1 MTAQPASP
9 LPAPPSTLAQ
19 FDLSR
24 RSGLV
29 TGAAS
34 GIGLAYAEV
43 LAEAGAK
50 VTLTDIDGEGAERAA
65 ARLRDAGH
73 DARSARVDVR
83 DLAAVA
89 AAFDGHVAA
98 WGGCDIAFA
107 NAGLDVGNGF
117 WTPGD
122 KRNPA
127 GQIDAY
133 DPERW
138 DRSIAI
144 NLTGVFHTVR
154 EAARVMKANEAN
166 GQRRG
171 GSIVITSSN
180 AAEVNEAIVGVPYM
194 AAKAGV
200 KHFMRH
206 AAYELAAF
214 GIRVNA
220 IAPGPFVTNIGD
232 GWVKKNPAAK
242 QAWDALVPVGRMAE
256 TYQIKPLA
264 LLLASDAGSY
274 MTGSHVMID
283 GGMQLGPVK
292 PLVFE
297 E

>member
-1 MTAQPASP
+1 VSGGPA
-9 LPAPPSTLAQ
+9 TLDQ
-19 FDLSR
+19 FDIR
-24 RSGLV
+24 GRSALV

-34 GIGLAYAEV
+34 GIGLAYAECM
-43 LAEAGAK
+43 AEAGAK
-50 VTLTDIDGEGAERAA
+50 VTLTDIDGEGA
-65 ARLRDAGH
+65 AREAQRLVDEGYG
-73 DARSARVDVR
+73 ARWSVCDVSKLDEVARV
-83 DLAAVA
+83 
-89 AAFDGHVAA
+89 FDDHVEAY
-98 WGGCDIAFA
+98 GGCDIAFA

-117 WTPGD
+117 WTPEGT
-122 KRNPA
+122 RNPD
-127 GQIDAY
+127 GQIDVY

-138 DRSIAI
+138 YKSIGI

-154 EAARVMKANEAN
+154 EAARVMKANEKN
-166 GQRRG
+166 GGRRG

-180 AAEVNEAIVGVPYM
+180 AADVNEAIVGVPYM

-242 QAWDALVPVGRMAE
+242 AAWDELVPVGRMAE

-292 PLVFE
+292 PLNP
-297 E
+297 

>member
-1 MTAQPASP
+1 MK
-9 LPAPPSTLAQ
+9 TLDQ
-19 FDLSR
+19 FDLTG

-34 GIGLAYAEV
+34 GIGLAYAEM
-43 LAEAGAK
+43 LAEAGAR
-50 VTLTDIDGEGAERAA
+50 VTLTDIDAEGAAREC
-65 ARLRDAGH
+65 ARLVDQGF
-73 DARSARVDVR
+73 DARWDSCDVSKLDDVAR
-83 DLAAVA
+83 
-89 AAFDGHVAA
+89 AFDHHVAA
-98 WGGCDIAFA
+98 FGGCDVAFA

-117 WTPGD
+117 WTPEGN
-122 KRNPA
+122 RNPE
-127 GQIDAY
+127 GQIDVY
-133 DPERW
+133 DPDRW
-138 DRSIAI
+138 YKSIGI
-144 NLTGVFHTVR
+144 NLNGVFHTVR
-154 EAARVMKANEAN
+154 EAARVMKANTH
-166 GQRRG
+166 RRG

-206 AAYELAAF
+206 AAYELAAY

-242 QAWDALVPVGRMAE
+242 AAWDELVPVGKMAE
-256 TYQIKPLA
+256 TWQIKPLA

-274 MTGSHVMID
+274 MTGAHVMID

-292 PLVFE
+292 PLNS
-297 E
+297 

>member
-1 MTAQPASP
+1 MEPA
-9 LPAPPSTLAQ
+9 STLAQ
-19 FDLSR
+19 FDIAG

-50 VTLTDIDGEGAERAA
+50 VTLTDIDGAGAEREA
-65 ARLRDAGH
+65 ARLRAAGFE
-73 DARSARVDVR
+73 ARAASADVR
-83 DLAAVA
+83 DLPQVA

-98 WGGCDIAFA
+98 FGGCDIAFA

-117 WTPGD
+117 WTPTD
-122 KRNPA
+122 KRNRK
-127 GQIDAY
+127 GQVDVY
-133 DPERW
+133 DPQAW
-138 DRSIAI
+138 NTSIGI

-154 EAARVMKANEAN
+154 EAARVMKGNEGN
-166 GQRRG
+166 GYRRG

-232 GWVKKNPAAK
+232 GWVKKDPAAK
-242 QAWDALVPVGRMAE
+242 AAWDQLVPVGRMAE
-256 TYQIKPLA
+256 TWQIKPLA

-292 PLVFE
+292 PLVWE
-297 E
+297 D

>member
-1 MTAQPASP
+1 MK
-9 LPAPPSTLAQ
+9 TLDQ
-19 FDLSR
+19 FDIR
-24 RSGLV
+24 GRSALV

-34 GIGLAYAEV
+34 GIGLAYAECM
-43 LAEAGAK
+43 AEAGAK
-50 VTLTDIDGEGAERAA
+50 VTLTDIDATGAEREA
-65 ARLRDAGH
+65 ARLAGEGH
-73 DARSARVDVR
+73 EVRWAACDVSK
-83 DLAAVA
+83 LEQVA

-98 WGGCDIAFA
+98 YGGCDIAFA

-117 WTPGD
+117 WTPEG
-122 KRNPA
+122 KRNPD
-127 GQIDAY
+127 GQIDVY

-138 DRSIAI
+138 YKSIGI
-144 NLTGVFHTVR
+144 NLNGVFHTVR

-166 GQRRG
+166 GQNNGGRRG

-206 AAYELAAF
+206 AAYELAAY

-242 QAWDALVPVGRMAE
+242 AAWDELVPVGRMAE

-274 MTGSHVMID
+274 MTGAHVMID

-292 PLVFE
+292 PKD
-297 E
+297 

>member
-1 MTAQPASP
+1 MTDPK
-9 LPAPPSTLAQ
+9 TLDQ
-19 FDLSR
+19 FDVSG
-24 RSGLV
+24 RSALV

-34 GIGLAYAEV
+34 GIGLAYAECM
-43 LAEAGAK
+43 AEGGAK
-50 VTLTDIDGEGAERAA
+50 VTLTDIDAEGAEREA
-65 ARLRDAGH
+65 ARLRSGGYE
-73 DARSARVDVR
+73 ARSDVCDVS
-83 DLAAVA
+83 DLAQVA
-89 AAFDGHVAA
+89 AAVDNHVAA
-98 WGGCDIAFA
+98 YGGLDICFA

-117 WTPGD
+117 WTPTD
-122 KRNPA
+122 KRNPE
-127 GQIDAY
+127 GQIDVY

-138 DRSIAI
+138 YKSIGI
-144 NLTGVFHTVR
+144 NLTGQFHTVR
-154 EAARVMKANEAN
+154 EAARGMKANEGN

-171 GSIVITSSN
+171 GSIVMTSSN

-232 GWVKKNPAAK
+232 GWVKKNPDAK
-242 QAWDALVPVGRMAE
+242 KAWDKMVPVGRMAE

-274 MTGSHVMID
+274 MTGAHVMID
-283 GGMQLGPVK
+283 GGMQLGTVK

-297 E
+297 GE

>member
-1 MTAQPASP
+1 MK
-9 LPAPPSTLAQ
+9 TLDQ
-19 FDLSR
+19 FDIR
-24 RSGLV
+24 GRSALV

-43 LAEAGAK
+43 MAEAGAR
-50 VTLTDIDGEGAERAA
+50 VTLADIDGEGAEREA
-65 ARLRDAGH
+65 ARIRAEGGE
-73 DARSARVDVR
+73 AR
-83 DLAAVA
+83 AAVCDVA
-89 AAFDGHVAA
+89 DLDQVARAFDDHVAA
-98 WGGCDIAFA
+98 YGGCDIAFA

-117 WTPGD
+117 WSPEGD
-122 KRNPA
+122 RNPA
-127 GQIDAY
+127 GQIDVY
-133 DPERW
+133 DKARW
-138 DRSIAI
+138 DKSIGI

-154 EAARVMKANEAN
+154 EAARVMKANTVETH
-166 GQRRG
+166 GRRG
-171 GSIVITSSN
+171 GSIIVTSSN

-194 AAKAGV
+194 AAKAGA

-206 AAYELAAF
+206 AAYELAAY

-242 QAWDALVPVGRMAE
+242 AAWDELVPVGRMAE

-292 PLVFE
+292 PLNP
-297 E
+297 

>member
-1 MTAQPASP
+1 MTGPK
-9 LPAPPSTLAQ
+9 TLDQ
-19 FDLSR
+19 FDIR
-24 RSGLV
+24 GRSALV

-34 GIGLAYAEV
+34 GIGLAYAECM
-43 LAEAGAK
+43 AEGGAK
-50 VTLTDIDGEGAERAA
+50 VTLTDIDGEGA
-65 ARLRDAGH
+65 ARESQRLVDEGYE
-73 DARSARVDVR
+73 ARFGVCDVAKLDEVAR
-83 DLAAVA
+83 
-89 AAFDGHVAA
+89 AFDDHVAA
-98 WGGCDIAFA
+98 YGGCDIAFA
-107 NAGLDVGNGF
+107 NAGLDVGGGF
-117 WTPGD
+117 WTPEG
-122 KRNPA
+122 KRNPD
-127 GQIDAY
+127 GQLDVY

-138 DRSIAI
+138 YKSIGI

-154 EAARVMKANEAN
+154 EAARVMKANER
-166 GQRRG
+166 GGSGRRG

-206 AAYELAAF
+206 AAYELAAY

-242 QAWDALVPVGRMAE
+242 AAWDELVPVGRMAE
-256 TYQIKPLA
+256 TWQIKPLA

-292 PLVFE
+292 PLT
-297 E
+297 

>member
-1 MTAQPASP
+1 MN
-9 LPAPPSTLAQ
+9 TLDQ
-19 FDLSR
+19 FDIR
-24 RSGLV
+24 GRSALV

-34 GIGLAYAEV
+34 GIGLAYAETM
-43 LAEAGAK
+43 AEAGAK
-50 VTLTDIDGEGAERAA
+50 VTLTDIDAEGVAREAQRLAGEGYEV
-65 ARLRDAGH
+65 
-73 DARSARVDVR
+73 RSGICDVSKL
-83 DLAAVA
+83 DEVA
-89 AAFDGHVAA
+89 KAFDDHVHAY
-98 WGGCDIAFA
+98 GGCDIAFA

-117 WTPGD
+117 WSPED
-122 KRNPA
+122 KRNPE
-127 GQIDAY
+127 GQIDVY

-138 DRSIAI
+138 YKSIGI

-154 EAARVMKANEAN
+154 EAARVMKANEKN
-166 GQRRG
+166 GGRRG
-171 GSIVITSSN
+171 GAIVITSSN

-206 AAYELAAF
+206 AAFELAAF

-242 QAWDALVPVGRMAE
+242 AAWDHMVPVGRMAE

-274 MTGSHVMID
+274 MTGAHVMID
-283 GGMQLGPVK
+283 GGMQLGTVK
-292 PLVFE
+292 PID
-297 E
+297 

>member
-1 MTAQPASP
+1 MT
-9 LPAPPSTLAQ
+9 TLDQ
-19 FDLSR
+19 FDLTG

-34 GIGLAYAEV
+34 GLGLAYAEV
-43 LAEAGAK
+43 LAEAGAQ
-50 VTLTDIDGEGAERAA
+50 VTLTDIDAEGAEREC
-65 ARLRDAGH
+65 ARLVALGY
-73 DARSARVDVR
+73 DARWDRCDVSKLDEVAR
-83 DLAAVA
+83 
-89 AAFDGHVAA
+89 AFDRHVEAF
-98 WGGCDIAFA
+98 GGCDVAFA

-117 WTPGD
+117 WTPDGQ
-122 KRNPA
+122 RNPD
-127 GQIDAY
+127 GQIDVY
-133 DPERW
+133 DPDRW
-138 DRSIAI
+138 YKSIGI
-144 NLTGVFHTVR
+144 NLNGVFHTVR
-154 EAARVMKANEAN
+154 EAARVMKMNEAS
-166 GQRRG
+166 GRRRG

-206 AAYELAAF
+206 AAYELAAY

-232 GWVKKNPAAK
+232 GWVKKNPEAK
-242 QAWDALVPVGRMAE
+242 KAWDKLVPVGRMGE
-256 TYQIKPLA
+256 TCQVKPLA

-292 PLVFE
+292 PLADAP
-297 E
+297 

>member
-1 MTAQPASP
+1 VNSEPK
-9 LPAPPSTLAQ
+9 TLDQ
-19 FDLSR
+19 FDLTG

-34 GIGLAYAEV
+34 GIGLAYAET

-50 VTLTDIDGEGAERAA
+50 VTLTDIDAEGVEREAKRLCDEGYE
-65 ARLRDAGH
+65 ARW
-73 DARSARVDVR
+73 DVCDVA
-83 DLAAVA
+83 DLAQVA
-89 AAFDGHVAA
+89 QAFDNHVAA
-98 WGGCDIAFA
+98 YGGCDVAFA

-117 WTPGD
+117 WTPEGD
-122 KRNPA
+122 RNPD
-127 GQIDAY
+127 GQIDVY

-138 DRSIAI
+138 YKSIGI
-144 NLTGVFHTVR
+144 NLNGVFHTVR

-166 GQRRG
+166 GYRRG

-206 AAYELAAF
+206 SAYELAAY

-242 QAWDALVPVGRMAE
+242 KAWDELVPVGRMAE

-274 MTGSHVMID
+274 MTGAHVMID
-283 GGMQLGPVK
+283 GGMQLGPIK
-292 PLVFE
+292 PLND
-297 E
+297 

>member
-1 MTAQPASP
+1 MADPK
-9 LPAPPSTLAQ
+9 TLDQ
-19 FDLSR
+19 FDIR
-24 RSGLV
+24 GRSALV

-34 GIGLAYAEV
+34 GIGLAYAECM
-43 LAEAGAK
+43 AEAGAK
-50 VTLTDIDGEGAERAA
+50 VTLTDIDGAGAEREA
-65 ARLRDAGH
+65 ARLRGEGH
-73 DARSARVDVR
+73 EARSARADVAN
-83 DLAAVA
+83 LAEVA
-89 AAFDGHVAA
+89 AAFDEHAA
-98 WGGCDIAFA
+98 AYGGLDIAFA

-117 WTPGD
+117 ISPEGH
-122 KRNPA
+122 RNPA
-127 GQIDAY
+127 GQIDVY

-138 DRSIAI
+138 YKSIGI

-154 EAARVMKANEAN
+154 EAARVMKANEAR
-166 GQRRG
+166 GYRRG

-206 AAYELAAF
+206 SAYELAAY

-242 QAWDALVPVGRMAE
+242 AAWDEMVPVGRMAE

-292 PLVFE
+292 PLD
-297 E
+297 

>member
-1 MTAQPASP
+1 MTEPK
-9 LPAPPSTLAQ
+9 TLDQ
-19 FDLSR
+19 FDIR
-24 RSGLV
+24 GRSAIV

-43 LAEAGAK
+43 MAEAGAK
-50 VTLTDIDGEGAERAA
+50 VTLTDVDAEGA
-65 ARLRDAGH
+65 AREAMRLSHEGFE
-73 DARSARVDVR
+73 ARWDQCDVSDLTQVAR
-83 DLAAVA
+83 
-89 AAFDGHVAA
+89 AFDNHVAA
-98 WGGCDIAFA
+98 FGGCDIAFA

-117 WTPGD
+117 WTPAET
-122 KRNPA
+122 RNPA
-127 GQIDAY
+127 GQIDVY
-133 DPERW
+133 PKESW
-138 DRSIAI
+138 DKSIAI

-154 EAARVMKANEAN
+154 EAARVMKANEAR
-166 GQRRG
+166 GGRRG
-171 GSIVITSSN
+171 GAIVITSSN

-232 GWVKKNPAAK
+232 GWVKKNPQAK
-242 QAWDALVPVGRMAE
+242 AAWDKMVPVGRMAE

-274 MTGSHVMID
+274 MTGAHVMID
-283 GGMQLGPVK
+283 GGMQLGTVK
-292 PLVFE
+292 PLSD
-297 E
+297 

>member
-1 MTAQPASP
+1 MPDP
-9 LPAPPSTLAQ
+9 KTLDQ
-19 FDLSR
+19 FDIAG
-24 RSGLV
+24 RSALV

-34 GIGLAYAEV
+34 GIGLAYAECM
-43 LAEAGAK
+43 AEAGAK
-50 VTLTDIDGEGAERAA
+50 VTLTDIDAEGAEREA
-65 ARLRDAGH
+65 ARLVSEGFE
-73 DARSARVDVR
+73 ARWAACDVADLEQVAR
-83 DLAAVA
+83 
-89 AAFDGHVAA
+89 AFDDHVAA
-98 WGGCDIAFA
+98 FGGCDIAFA
-107 NAGLDVGNGF
+107 NAGLDVGGGF
-117 WTPGD
+117 WTPDD
-122 KRNPA
+122 KRNPE
-127 GQIDAY
+127 GQIDVY

-138 DRSIAI
+138 YKSIGI
-144 NLTGVFHTVR
+144 NLTGCFHTVR
-154 EAARVMKANEAN
+154 EAARVMKANEVN
-166 GQRRG
+166 IGRRG

-206 AAYELAAF
+206 AAFELAAF

-242 QAWDALVPVGRMAE
+242 KAWDELVPVGRMAE

-274 MTGSHVMID
+274 MTGAHVMID

-292 PLVFE
+292 PLD
-297 E
+297 

>member
-1 MTAQPASP
+1 MK
-9 LPAPPSTLAQ
+9 TLDQ
-19 FDLSR
+19 FDIKG
-24 RSGLV
+24 RSALV

-34 GIGLAYAEV
+34 GIGLAYAECM
-43 LAEAGAK
+43 AEAGAK
-50 VTLTDIDGEGAERAA
+50 VTLTD
-65 ARLRDAGH
+65 
-73 DARSARVDVR
+73 VDVAGAQR
-83 DLAAVA
+83 EAGRLVAEGYDVRWDMCDVSDLAQVA
-89 AAFDGHVAA
+89 AAVDAHVAA
-98 WGGCDIAFA
+98 YGGLDICFA

-117 WTPGD
+117 WTPEGT
-122 KRNPA
+122 RNPD
-127 GQIDAY
+127 GQIDVY

-138 DRSIAI
+138 YKSIGI
-144 NLTGVFHTVR
+144 NLTGAFHTVR
-154 EAARVMKANEAN
+154 EAARAMKANEGN
-166 GQRRG
+166 GKRRG
-171 GSIVITSSN
+171 GAIVITSSN

-232 GWVKKNPAAK
+232 GWVKKYPAAK
-242 QAWDALVPVGRMAE
+242 KAWDDLVPVGRMAE

-274 MTGSHVMID
+274 ITGAHMMID

-292 PLVFE
+292 PLNV
-297 E
+297 

>member
-1 MTAQPASP
+1 MK
-9 LPAPPSTLAQ
+9 TLDQ
-19 FDLSR
+19 FDLTG

-50 VTLTDIDGEGAERAA
+50 VTLTDIDAEGAAREC
-65 ARLRDAGH
+65 ARLVDQGYE
-73 DARSARVDVR
+73 ARWDSCDVSKLEQVAR
-83 DLAAVA
+83 
-89 AAFDGHVAA
+89 AFDHHVAA
-98 WGGCDIAFA
+98 YGGCDVAFA

-117 WTPGD
+117 WTPEG
-122 KRNPA
+122 KRNPD
-127 GQIDAY
+127 GQIDVY
-133 DPERW
+133 DPDRW
-138 DRSIAI
+138 YKSIGI
-144 NLTGVFHTVR
+144 NLNGVFHTVR
-154 EAARVMKANEAN
+154 EAARVMKANTA
-166 GQRRG
+166 RRG

-206 AAYELAAF
+206 AAYELAAY

-242 QAWDALVPVGRMAE
+242 VAWDDLVPVGKMAE

-274 MTGSHVMID
+274 MTGAHVMID

-292 PLVFE
+292 PLNA
-297 E
+297 

>member
-1 MTAQPASP
+1 VSKGPR
-9 LPAPPSTLAQ
+9 TLDQ
-19 FDLSR
+19 FDIR
-24 RSGLV
+24 GRSALV

-34 GIGLAYAEV
+34 GIGLAYAECM
-43 LAEAGAK
+43 AEAGAR
-50 VTLTDIDGEGAERAA
+50 VTLTDIDAQGVAREAMRLSHEGY
-65 ARLRDAGH
+65 
-73 DARSARVDVR
+73 DVR
-83 DLAAVA
+83 FDTCDISDLAQVA
-89 AAFDGHVAA
+89 RAFDHHVAA
-98 WGGCDIAFA
+98 YGGCDIAFA

-117 WTPGD
+117 WSPED

-127 GQIDAY
+127 GQIDVY
-133 DPERW
+133 DLDRW
-138 DRSIAI
+138 NKSIAI
-144 NLTGVFHTVR
+144 NLTGCFHTVR
-154 EAARVMKANEAN
+154 EAARVMKANTA
-166 GQRRG
+166 RRG

-232 GWVKKNPAAK
+232 GWVKKNPLAK
-242 QAWDALVPVGRMAE
+242 QAWDKLVPVGRMAE
-256 TYQIKPLA
+256 THQIKPLA

-274 MTGSHVMID
+274 MTGAHVMID

-292 PLVFE
+292 PLD
-297 E
+297 

>member
-1 MTAQPASP
+1 MTDPR
-9 LPAPPSTLAQ
+9 TLDQ
-19 FDLSR
+19 FDVTG
-24 RSGLV
+24 RSAFV

-34 GIGLAYAEV
+34 GIGLAYAECM
-43 LAEAGAK
+43 AEAGAK
-50 VTLTDIDGEGAERAA
+50 VSLTDIDGAGAEREA
-65 ARLRDAGH
+65 ARLRDEGYE
-73 DARSARVDVR
+73 ARSDVCDVS
-83 DLAAVA
+83 DLAQVA
-89 AAFDGHVAA
+89 AAVDNHVAA
-98 WGGCDIAFA
+98 YGGLDICFA

-117 WTPGD
+117 WTPTD
-122 KRNPA
+122 KRNPD
-127 GQIDAY
+127 GQIDVY

-138 DRSIAI
+138 YKSIGI
-144 NLTGVFHTVR
+144 NLTGQFHTVR
-154 EAARVMKANEAN
+154 EAARAMKANEKT
-166 GQRRG
+166 GGRRG
-171 GSIVITSSN
+171 GSIVMTSSN

-232 GWVKKNPAAK
+232 GWVKKNPDAK
-242 QAWDALVPVGRMAE
+242 KAWDKMVPVGRMAE

-274 MTGSHVMID
+274 MTGAHVMID
-283 GGMQLGPVK
+283 GGMQLGTVK

-297 E
+297 GE